1 MAKVL
6 SSDDLSKLI
15 DQEALDW
22 KVIDDGKKIKKT
34 FKFKSFIEA
43 FSFMSKIAIYAEKK
57 DHHPEWSNVYN
68 KVEICLTTHDAG
80 GITEK
85 DVDLINFIEK
95 KSSYYLKLLSIISVI
110 MAFYFLYFPDIQ
122 INYYAWNPPDNNQ
135 ALKLSNLDNK

>member
-22 KVIDDGKKIKKT
+22 KIIEDGKKIKKT

-43 FSFMSKIAIYAEKK
+43 FSFMSKIAIYEEKK

-95 KSSYYLKLLSIISVI
+95 K
-110 MAFYFLYFPDIQ
+110 
-122 INYYAWNPPDNNQ
+122 
-135 ALKLSNLDNK
+135 

>member
-22 KVIDDGKKIKKT
+22 KIIEDGKKIKKT

-43 FSFMSKIAIYAEKK
+43 FSFMSKVAIYAEKK

-95 KSSYYLKLLSIISVI
+95 
-110 MAFYFLYFPDIQ
+110 
-122 INYYAWNPPDNNQ
+122 N
-135 ALKLSNLDNK
+135 

>member
-22 KVIDDGKKIKKT
+22 RIIEDGKKIKKT

-43 FSFMSKIAIYAEKK
+43 FSFMTKIAIYAEKK

-95 KSSYYLKLLSIISVI
+95 K
-110 MAFYFLYFPDIQ
+110 
-122 INYYAWNPPDNNQ
+122 
-135 ALKLSNLDNK
+135 

>member
-6 SSDDLSKLI
+6 SSEDLSKLI
-15 DQEALDW
+15 DQAALDW
-22 KVIDDGKKIKKT
+22 KIIEDGKKIKKT

-43 FSFMSKIAIYAEKK
+43 FSFMTKIAIYAEKK

-95 KSSYYLKLLSIISVI
+95 K
-110 MAFYFLYFPDIQ
+110 
-122 INYYAWNPPDNNQ
+122 
-135 ALKLSNLDNK
+135 

>member
-22 KVIDDGKKIKKT
+22 KIIEDGKKIKKT

-43 FSFMSKIAIYAEKK
+43 FSFMTKIAIYAEKK

-68 KVEICLTTHDAG
+68 KVEICLTTNDAG

-95 KSSYYLKLLSIISVI
+95 K
-110 MAFYFLYFPDIQ
+110 
-122 INYYAWNPPDNNQ
+122 
-135 ALKLSNLDNK
+135 

>member
-15 DQEALDW
+15 DQETLDW
-22 KVIDDGKKIKKT
+22 KIIEDGKKIKKT

-68 KVEICLTTHDAG
+68 KVEIGLTTHDAG

-95 KSSYYLKLLSIISVI
+95 K
-110 MAFYFLYFPDIQ
+110 
-122 INYYAWNPPDNNQ
+122 
-135 ALKLSNLDNK
+135 

>member
-22 KVIDDGKKIKKT
+22 KIIEDGKKIKKT

-95 KSSYYLKLLSIISVI
+95 K
-110 MAFYFLYFPDIQ
+110 
-122 INYYAWNPPDNNQ
+122 
-135 ALKLSNLDNK
+135 

>member
-15 DQEALDW
+15 NQEALDW
-22 KVIDDGKKIKKT
+22 KIIEDGKKIKKT
-34 FKFKSFIEA
+34 FKFNSFIEA
-43 FSFMSKIAIYAEKK
+43 FSFMSKVAIYAEKK

-95 KSSYYLKLLSIISVI
+95 K
-110 MAFYFLYFPDIQ
+110 
-122 INYYAWNPPDNNQ
+122 
-135 ALKLSNLDNK
+135 

>member
-22 KVIDDGKKIKKT
+22 RIIEDGKKIKKT

-57 DHHPEWSNVYN
+57 DHHLS
-68 KVEICLTTHDAG
+68 
-80 GITEK
+80 
-85 DVDLINFIEK
+85 LIHI
-95 KSSYYLKLLSIISVI
+95 
-110 MAFYFLYFPDIQ
+110 
-122 INYYAWNPPDNNQ
+122 
-135 ALKLSNLDNK
+135 

>member
-22 KVIDDGKKIKKT
+22 KIIEDGKKIKKT

-43 FSFMSKIAIYAEKK
+43 FSFMSKVAIYAEKK

-80 GITEK
+80 GITAK

-95 KSSYYLKLLSIISVI
+95 K
-110 MAFYFLYFPDIQ
+110 
-122 INYYAWNPPDNNQ
+122 
-135 ALKLSNLDNK
+135 

>member
-6 SSDDLSKLI
+6 SSDYLSKLI
-15 DQEALDW
+15 DQESLDW
-22 KVIDDGKKIKKT
+22 KIIDDGKKIKKT

-43 FSFMSKIAIYAEKK
+43 FSFMSKVAIYAEKK

-85 DVDLINFIEK
+85 DVDLINFLEK
-95 KSSYYLKLLSIISVI
+95 K
-110 MAFYFLYFPDIQ
+110 
-122 INYYAWNPPDNNQ
+122 
-135 ALKLSNLDNK
+135 

>member
-6 SSDDLSKLI
+6 SSDNLSKLI

-22 KVIDDGKKIKKT
+22 KIIEDGKKIKKT
-34 FKFKSFIEA
+34 FKFNSFIEA
-43 FSFMSKIAIYAEKK
+43 FSFMSKVAIYAEKK

-95 KSSYYLKLLSIISVI
+95 K
-110 MAFYFLYFPDIQ
+110 
-122 INYYAWNPPDNNQ
+122 
-135 ALKLSNLDNK
+135 

>member
-6 SSDDLSKLI
+6 SSVDLSKLI

-22 KVIDDGKKIKKT
+22 KIIDDGKKIKKT

-43 FSFMSKIAIYAEKK
+43 FSFMSKVAIYAEKK

-95 KSSYYLKLLSIISVI
+95 K
-110 MAFYFLYFPDIQ
+110 
-122 INYYAWNPPDNNQ
+122 
-135 ALKLSNLDNK
+135 

>member
-43 FSFMSKIAIYAEKK
+43 FSFMSKI
-57 DHHPEWSNVYN
+57 
-68 KVEICLTTHDAG
+68 
-80 GITEK
+80 
-85 DVDLINFIEK
+85 NF
-95 KSSYYLKLLSIISVI
+95 
-110 MAFYFLYFPDIQ
+110 
-122 INYYAWNPPDNNQ
+122 W
-135 ALKLSNLDNK
+135 

>member
-22 KVIDDGKKIKKT
+22 KIIEDGKKIKKT

-43 FSFMSKIAIYAEKK
+43 FSFMTKIAIYAEKK

-95 KSSYYLKLLSIISVI
+95 K
-110 MAFYFLYFPDIQ
+110 
-122 INYYAWNPPDNNQ
+122 
-135 ALKLSNLDNK
+135 

>member
-22 KVIDDGKKIKKT
+22 KIIEDGKKIKKN

-43 FSFMSKIAIYAEKK
+43 FSFMSKVAIYAEKK

-95 KSSYYLKLLSIISVI
+95 K
-110 MAFYFLYFPDIQ
+110 
-122 INYYAWNPPDNNQ
+122 
-135 ALKLSNLDNK
+135 

>member
-6 SSDDLSKLI
+6 SSDYLSKLI
-15 DQEALDW
+15 DQESLDW
-22 KVIDDGKKIKKT
+22 KIIDDGKKIKKT

-43 FSFMSKIAIYAEKK
+43 FSFMSKVAIYAEKK

-95 KSSYYLKLLSIISVI
+95 K
-110 MAFYFLYFPDIQ
+110 
-122 INYYAWNPPDNNQ
+122 
-135 ALKLSNLDNK
+135 

>member
-6 SSDDLSKLI
+6 SSDDLSKFI

-22 KVIDDGKKIKKT
+22 KIIEDGKKIKKT

-43 FSFMSKIAIYAEKK
+43 FSFMTKIAIYAEKK

-95 KSSYYLKLLSIISVI
+95 K
-110 MAFYFLYFPDIQ
+110 
-122 INYYAWNPPDNNQ
+122 
-135 ALKLSNLDNK
+135 

>member
-6 SSDDLSKLI
+6 SSDDLSKVI

-22 KVIDDGKKIKKT
+22 KIIEDGKKIKKT

-95 KSSYYLKLLSIISVI
+95 K
-110 MAFYFLYFPDIQ
+110 
-122 INYYAWNPPDNNQ
+122 
-135 ALKLSNLDNK
+135 

>member
-6 SSDDLSKLI
+6 SSDYLSKLI

-22 KVIDDGKKIKKT
+22 KIIEDGKKIKKT

-95 KSSYYLKLLSIISVI
+95 K
-110 MAFYFLYFPDIQ
+110 
-122 INYYAWNPPDNNQ
+122 
-135 ALKLSNLDNK
+135 

>member
-6 SSDDLSKLI
+6 SSDDLNKLI
-15 DQEALDW
+15 NQEALDW
-22 KVIDDGKKIKKT
+22 KDIEDGKKIKKT
-34 FKFKSFIEA
+34 FKFNSFIEA

-95 KSSYYLKLLSIISVI
+95 K
-110 MAFYFLYFPDIQ
+110 
-122 INYYAWNPPDNNQ
+122 
-135 ALKLSNLDNK
+135 

>member
-15 DQEALDW
+15 DQKALDW
-22 KVIDDGKKIKKT
+22 KIIEDGKKIKKT

-43 FSFMSKIAIYAEKK
+43 FSFMSKVAIYAEKK

-95 KSSYYLKLLSIISVI
+95 K
-110 MAFYFLYFPDIQ
+110 
-122 INYYAWNPPDNNQ
+122 
-135 ALKLSNLDNK
+135 

>member
-22 KVIDDGKKIKKT
+22 KIIEDGKKIKKT

-68 KVEICLTTHDAG
+68 KEEI
-80 GITEK
+80 
-85 DVDLINFIEK
+85 
-95 KSSYYLKLLSIISVI
+95 Y
-110 MAFYFLYFPDIQ
+110 
-122 INYYAWNPPDNNQ
+122 
-135 ALKLSNLDNK
+135 

>member
-6 SSDDLSKLI
+6 SSDDLIKLI

-22 KVIDDGKKIKKT
+22 KIIEDGKKIKKT

-95 KSSYYLKLLSIISVI
+95 K
-110 MAFYFLYFPDIQ
+110 
-122 INYYAWNPPDNNQ
+122 
-135 ALKLSNLDNK
+135 

>member
-22 KVIDDGKKIKKT
+22 KIIDDGKKIKKT

-95 KSSYYLKLLSIISVI
+95 K
-110 MAFYFLYFPDIQ
+110 
-122 INYYAWNPPDNNQ
+122 
-135 ALKLSNLDNK
+135 

>member
-15 DQEALDW
+15 NQEALDW
-22 KVIDDGKKIKKT
+22 KIIEDGKKIKKT

-43 FSFMSKIAIYAEKK
+43 FSFMSKVAIYAEKK

-95 KSSYYLKLLSIISVI
+95 K
-110 MAFYFLYFPDIQ
+110 
-122 INYYAWNPPDNNQ
+122 
-135 ALKLSNLDNK
+135 

>member
-15 DQEALDW
+15 DQETLDW
-22 KVIDDGKKIKKT
+22 KIIEDGKKIKKT

-95 KSSYYLKLLSIISVI
+95 K
-110 MAFYFLYFPDIQ
+110 
-122 INYYAWNPPDNNQ
+122 
-135 ALKLSNLDNK
+135 

>member
-6 SSDDLSKLI
+6 SSDVLSKLI

-22 KVIDDGKKIKKT
+22 KIIDDGKKIKKT

-43 FSFMSKIAIYAEKK
+43 FSFMSKVAIYAEKK

-95 KSSYYLKLLSIISVI
+95 K
-110 MAFYFLYFPDIQ
+110 
-122 INYYAWNPPDNNQ
+122 
-135 ALKLSNLDNK
+135 